1 MLSDI
6 RNGKGVD
13 SEEWWDTCNAGSS
26 HSQMGLQPIPLH
38 CNAIQLHSYLAGAQ
52 HCISSRS
59 HNPTI
64 PPKVIAVHWLF
75 WNGILIMDDDHPQY
89 IKDTVQPG
97 TTPRKHQPTTPSVVP
112 DVHAFLGIRSQRHLL
127 PLLQQIVTSG
137 TAGPQGFKSYQ
148 ASAMNY
154 FALDALTAKR
164 ANPVDALNPTYH

>member
-1 MLSDI
+1 MVG
-6 RNGKGVD
+6 RVPCGFFPFANGAA
-13 SEEWWDTCNAGSS
+13 T
-26 HSQMGLQPIPLH
+26 
-38 CNAIQLHSYLAGAQ
+38 
-52 HCISSRS
+52 
-59 HNPTI
+59 NPTALYRHSAPFI
-64 PPKVIAVHWLF
+64 SGRGPTLYFKQKPQSNDPPKVIAVHWLF

-89 IKDTVQPG
+89 IKDTAQPG